1 MLDLGAAT
9 FDYEPYPVGLIKPVF
24 DEGTYQRLVA
34 SYPRLELFK
43 HKPGLG
49 DKYSLSEVNHPSQY
63 ERFIAGAPEWK
74 RFHAYVKGGEF
85 VGAILEFLKGRHI
98 DLGIPR
104 YKVVSRKPMS
114 RGASPLSLLLR
125 RAELS
130 ARFEFS
136 MMGADG
142 GNILP
147 HTDTPQKL
155 ITLVFSM
162 IEPGAWDPQWG
173 GGTDVV
179 LPKDRSR
186 LYNQVNQRLTFE
198 EVEVVKTWD
207 FTPNQC
213 LVFVKTFNSWHSVS
227 PMRGAGSGG
236 LRKTLTV
243 NIEAKR

>member
-1 MLDLGAAT
+1 MLDLRAAT
-9 FDYEPYPVGLIKPVF
+9 FDYEPYPVGLIRPVF
-24 DEGTYQRLVA
+24 DEGMYERLVA

-43 HKPGLG
+43 HKPALG
-49 DKYSLSEVNHPSQY
+49 NKYSLSEVNNPSQY
-63 ERFIAGAPEWK
+63 ERFIESAPEWK
-74 RFHAYVKGGEF
+74 RFHAYVKGKEF
-85 VGAILEFLKGRHI
+85 VAAILEFLAGRHI
-98 DLGIPR
+98 DLGLGR
-104 YKVVSRKPMS
+104 YKVVSRKSLS
-114 RGASPLSLLLR
+114 RGASPLSLLTR
-125 RAELS
+125 RTELS

-142 GNILP
+142 GNIRP

-162 IEPGAWDPQWG
+162 IAPGAWNEAWG

-186 LYNQVNQRLTFE
+186 LYNQVNHRLEFE
-198 EVEVVKTWD
+198 DVEVLKTWD

-227 PMRGAGSGG
+227 PMRGPADGA

>member
-1 MLDLGAAT
+1 VLDLRFAT
-9 FDYEPYPVGLIKPVF
+9 FDYEPYPTGLIKPVF
-24 DEGTYQRLVA
+24 DEGTYQGLVA
-34 SYPRLELFK
+34 SYPAIELFK
-43 HKPGLG
+43 FKPALG
-49 DKYSLSEVNHPSQY
+49 NKYSLSEVNNPAQY
-63 ERFIAGAPEWK
+63 ERFIESTPEWK
-74 RFHAYVKGGEF
+74 RFHAYVKSKEF
-85 VGAILEFLKGRHI
+85 VAAILEFLVSRNI
-98 DLGIPR
+98 DLGIRR
-104 YKVVSRKPMS
+104 YKVVSRKPVA
-114 RGASPLSLLLR
+114 RRASPLSLLLR

-147 HTDTPQKL
+147 HTDMPQKL

-162 IEPGAWDPQWG
+162 IEPGAWDTAWG

-186 LYNQVNQRLTFE
+186 LYNHVNNRLTFE
-198 EVEVVKTWD
+198 DVEVIKTWD
-207 FTPNQC
+207 FSPNQC
-213 LVFVKTFNSWHSVS
+213 LLFIKTFNSWHSVS

-236 LRKTLTV
+236 LRKTLTI